1 MKYEKSCGAVVFTMR
16 QGQRLYLIERTP
28 SGKSVIPK
36 GHVEGGETEVQ
47 TALREIRE
55 ETGLE
60 VLLDTSFREIA
71 VYSPKPGV
79 EKTVVYFLARPAAGA
94 LRPQPGEVEKLEWL
108 PTRKQSPASAIP
120 RCVRSCA
127 KRRRAC
133 RPGCERPAACS
144 CAVSEARETV
154 RVKTSG

>member
-1 MKYEKSCGAVVFTMR
+1 MKYEKSCGAVVFTVR

-36 GHVEGGETEVQ
+36 GHVEGGETEIQ

-79 EKTVVYFLARPAAGA
+79 EKTVVYFLARPASGE
-94 LRPQPGEVEKLEWL
+94 LRPQPGEVENLEWL
-108 PTRKQSPASAIP
+108 PYEEAEPCISYPQVREVLRKA
-120 RCVRSCA
+120 
-127 KRRRAC
+127 
-133 RPGCERPAACS
+133 
-144 CAVSEARETV
+144 EARL
-154 RVKTSG
+154 SAGM